1 MGYMAGLREAVLVEA
16 VSANQTAFPTAGPR
30 QLALVSN
37 GLAPSSSG
45 ESRFV
50 HRLTLVPGR

>member
-1 MGYMAGLREAVLVEA
+1 MGYMAGLREAVLVES
-16 VSANQTAFPTAGPR
+16 VSDNQAALPTAGPPL
-30 QLALVSN
+30 LALVSN

-50 HRLTLVPGR
+50 HRPTLVPGR